1 MSSGT
6 AALGLLKSAS
16 GFAQRRSR
24 AARDDG
30 VCCDMSS
37 PGTIT
42 VPDRVQPRKIF
53 SHTTCRKEC
62 ELTVYCPQIYLL
74 ALHG

>member
-1 MSSGT
+1 
-6 AALGLLKSAS
+6 
-16 GFAQRRSR
+16 
-24 AARDDG
+24 

-53 SHTTCRKEC
+53 SHTTWGGEEEEGKK
-62 ELTVYCPQIYLL
+62 VS
-74 ALHG
+74 